1 MGDSIRIRTEH
12 RAGWT
17 TVRSIIR
24 HPMET
29 GFRVDPESGQVVP
42 AHYITEVLCRH
53 GDDVVLRC
61 EWSRAVSKN
70 PYLSFEF
77 SGARPGEAITLS
89 WSDNHGG
96 SDSATVGIT

>member
-12 RAGWT
+12 HDGWT
-17 TVRSIIR
+17 TVRSIFR

-29 GFRVDPESGQVVP
+29 GFRVDAETGQTVP

-53 GDDVVLRC
+53 GADIVLRC
-61 EWSRAVSKN
+61 EWSRAVSRN

-77 SGARPGEAITLS
+77 SGARPGESISLAWT
-89 WSDNHGG
+89 DNLGA
-96 SDSATVGIT
+96 SDSATVTIT

>member
-12 RAGWT
+12 RDGWT

-29 GFRVDPESGQVVP
+29 GFAVDPDSGQVKP
-42 AHYITEVLCRH
+42 AHYIIEVTCRH
-53 GDDVVLRC
+53 GDEVVLRC

-70 PYLSFEF
+70 PYLSFAI
-77 SGARPGEAITLS
+77 SGAHPGEAITLA
-89 WSDNHGG
+89 WTDNLGASDN
-96 SDSATVGIT
+96 ATVVIV

>member
-12 RAGWT
+12 HDGWT

-29 GFRVDPESGQVVP
+29 GFTLDEDTGQPRP
-42 AHYITEVLCRH
+42 AHFITEVTCRH
-53 GDDVVLRC
+53 RDDVVLRC

-70 PYLSFEF
+70 PYLAFAF
-77 SGARPGEAITLS
+77 SGAAPGDPITVS
-89 WSDNHGG
+89 WVDNRGG
-96 SDSATVGIT
+96 SDSVTVLIA

>member
-29 GFRVDPESGQVVP
+29 GFRVDPETGQVIP
-42 AHYITEVLCRH
+42 AHYITDVLCHH

-77 SGARPGEAITLS
+77 SGARPGESITLS

>member
-12 RAGWT
+12 HAGWT

-29 GFRVDPESGQVVP
+29 GFRVDPETGQVVP
-42 AHYITEVLCRH
+42 AHYITEVRCRH
-53 GDDVVLRC
+53 GVDVVLRC

-77 SGARPGEAITLS
+77 SGARPGDPMTLD
-89 WSDNHGG
+89 WTDNHGA
-96 SDSATVGIT
+96 SDSSTVSIG